1 MHSYSEQNKFHVGP
15 LGIAATDKD
24 LAPNVLSDKK
34 ELKEHAWTMSAVDVM
49 KCRMH
54 NAII

>member
-54 NAII
+54 NAIT